1 MLDLP
6 ARLDALLIQADTL
19 LTGLQRTPQ
28 QALLWHQRWLTA
40 ALRRWLQQQADLS
53 EPVRQA
59 LSVLPE
65 RLAMAL
71 SQSARPWLQQVIAMR
86 QLGELAVSTLRGFD
100 AFSGRRSDS
109 LPTQI
114 AALLQAANDNASA
127 DQACLRLG
135 ELLRQHAADIRP
147 LEQQL
152 VNKERQQRQQ
162 TDAARGVARLLQLR
176 LADVMLPQFALP
188 FFDQELRK
196 LLQILHLQHGEASTH
211 WAQAM
216 TALDSLIW
224 ALTETDLDAL
234 RAAYDGRIQQAV
246 GHLRE
251 QFSNIQHNAEA
262 LDDFFNAFDFY
273 LLSRFAGQQ
282 PAISV
287 EPWQDHQDTD
297 NSWARTDDALLKARA
312 LRVGDWVELTLEP
325 GRVRARL
332 LDKDLSR
339 GIYLFS
345 NLSGLRVGRFTTA
358 ELTER
363 FNQQQIRV
371 IDSRPVLLAALP
383 TVIEELENELLQLQL
398 DSQHLVEQQRQQ
410 EAERLQRQLER
421 ERAEQAAAQA
431 REDAAREAQARVEAK
446 ARLLAECLQA
456 CRRLQAGAWIELRQD
471 DSPLQAQLAVIL
483 NRTGELVFVDR
494 QGRKLLQATPEQLAE
509 QVADASIR
517 ILDYGR
523 ALDDTLQQMV
533 AEQRQKKEAWQG

>member
-1 MLDLP
+1 MLDFP

-19 LTGLQRTPQ
+19 LNGLQRTPQ
-28 QALLWHQRWLTA
+28 QSRDWHQRWLTA
-40 ALRRWLQQQADLS
+40 ALQRWLQQQADLS
-53 EPVRQA
+53 DPVRQA
-59 LSVLPE
+59 LAVLPE

-71 SQSARPWLQQVIAMR
+71 GDSPRPWLQQVIPMR
-86 QLGELAVSTLRGFD
+86 QLAELAVSTLRGFD
-100 AFSGRRSDS
+100 PFSGRRSDS
-109 LPTQI
+109 LPAQI
-114 AALLQAANDNASA
+114 AALLQAAQDNASA
-127 DQACLRLG
+127 DQACLKVG
-135 ELLRQHAADIRP
+135 EMLRQHAADIRP

-162 TDAARGVARLLQLR
+162 SDAARGVARLLQLR
-176 LADVMLPQFALP
+176 LSDVMLPQFALP

-196 LLQILHLQHGEASTH
+196 LLQILHLQHGEGSTH

-216 TALDSLIW
+216 TALDSVIW
-224 ALTETDLDAL
+224 ALTDTNMDAL
-234 RAAYDGRIQQAV
+234 RAAYDSRIQQAV
-246 GHLRE
+246 EHLRE
-251 QFSNIQHNAEA
+251 QFRNIQHNPDA

-273 LLSRFAGQQ
+273 LLSRFSGQQ
-282 PAISV
+282 PAMSV
-287 EPWQDHQDTD
+287 EPWQDHQDSD
-297 NSWARTDDALLKARA
+297 NAWARTDDALLKARA

-371 IDSRPVLLAALP
+371 IDARPVLLAALP
-383 TVIEELENELLQLQL
+383 TLIEELENELLQLQL
-398 DSQHLVEQQRQQ
+398 DSQHLAEQQRQQ

-421 ERAEQAAAQA
+421 ERAEQTAARA
-431 REDAAREAQARVEAK
+431 REEAAREVQARAEAK
-446 ARLLAECLQA
+446 ARLLAECQQA
-456 CRRLQAGAWIELRQD
+456 CRRLQAGAWIELRQQG
-471 DSPLQAQLAVIL
+471 SPLQAQLAVIL

-494 QGRKLLQATPEQLAE
+494 QGRKLLQATPDQLAE
-509 QVADASIR
+509 QVAEASIR

-533 AEQRQKKEAWQG
+533 AEQRQKKDAWQG